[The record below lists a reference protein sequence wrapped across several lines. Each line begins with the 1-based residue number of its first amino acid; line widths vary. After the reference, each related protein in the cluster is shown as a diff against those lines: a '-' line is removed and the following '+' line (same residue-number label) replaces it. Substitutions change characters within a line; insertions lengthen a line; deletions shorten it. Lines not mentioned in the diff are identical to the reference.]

1 MKRVGY
7 LYDRI
12 CDIENIKKAILKA
25 SLGKR
30 NRKHVKIVVTN
41 LNHYAKKIQEMLINQ
56 EYKPS
61 PYSIKR
67 IYDGTSKKE
76 RVIYKPRFCPDQIVH
91 WALILVLEPVLM
103 RGMYQH
109 NCGSVPGRGSSYG
122 QKILRNA
129 LDNDYKGTKYCLKM
143 DISKFYPSIDQ
154 QLLKNMFR
162 KILKDQKTLNL
173 IDAIIDSSDSGLPIG
188 NYTSQWFA
196 NYYLQDLDHF
206 IKEKLDIKHYIR
218 YVDDLVILGGNK
230 RRLHQ
235 VRKEIEQFLNHKNL
249 RLKKNWQVFLVS
261 KRFIDF
267 LGLKFYRNR
276 TTLRKANSLR
286 IRRRMAKIAK
296 KKIMSYVDA
305 CAIVSYWGWI
315 KRSNSFKFYKKY
327 VSGIVSLAQ
336 ARGVIRNHAKVSR
349 NTGVRPV
356 GRVCYPV
363 ATC

>member
-7 LYDRI
+7 LYERI

-30 NRKHVKIVVTN
+30 NRKHIKIIVTN
-41 LNHYAKKIQEMLINQ
+41 LNHYAKKIQAMLINQ

-67 IYDGTSKKE
+67 IYDGASKKE
-76 RVIYKPRFCPDQIVH
+76 RVIYKPRFYPDQIVH

-129 LDNDYKGTKYCLKM
+129 LNNDYKGTKYCLKL

-162 KILKDQKTLNL
+162 RILKDQKTLNL
-173 IDAIIDSSDSGLPIG
+173 IDAIIDSSDTGLPIG

-196 NYYLQDLDHF
+196 NFYLQDLDHF
-206 IKEKLDIKHYIR
+206 IKEKLNVHHYVR
-218 YVDDLVILGGNK
+218 YVDDLVILSSNK
-230 RRLHQ
+230 KILHQ
-235 VRKEIEQFLNHKNL
+235 VRVKIDDFLQEKKLSIKN
-249 RLKKNWQVFLVS
+249 NWQVFLVT
-261 KRFIDF
+261 KRFVDF
-267 LGLKFYRNR
+267 LGLKFYRDH
-276 TTLRKANSLR
+276 TTLRKSNALR
-286 IRRRMAKIAK
+286 MRRRIAKILRK
-296 KKIMSYVDA
+296 GILSFRDA
-305 CAIVSYWGWI
+305 CAVISYWGWI
-315 KRSNSFKFYKKY
+315 KRSDSFRFFMKY
-327 VSGIVSLAQ
+327 FKISLAR
-336 ARGVIRNHAKVSR
+336 AKGVIRNYAKIRCDS
-349 NTGVRPV
+349 GVWAA
-356 GRVCYPV
+356 G
-363 ATC
+363 

>member
-7 LYDRI
+7 LYERI
-12 CDIENIKKAILKA
+12 CDIENIKKAISKA

-30 NRKHVKIVVTN
+30 NRKHVKIVVMN
-41 LNHYAKKIQEMLINQ
+41 LNHYAKKIQELLTKQ

-76 RVIYKPRFCPDQIVH
+76 RVIYKPRFYPDQIVH

-129 LDNDYKGTKYCLKM
+129 LDNDYKGTKYCLKL

-154 QLLKNMFR
+154 QLLKTKFR
-162 KILKDQKTLNL
+162 RILKDQETLKL
-173 IDAIIDSSDSGLPIG
+173 IDAIIESSDSGLPIG

-196 NYYLQDLDHF
+196 NFYLQDLDHF
-206 IKEKLDIKHYIR
+206 IKEELGVKHYIR
-218 YVDDLVILGGNK
+218 YVDDLVILGSNK
-230 RRLHQ
+230 KRLHH
-235 VRKEIEQFLNHKNL
+235 VRIQIDEFLLEKKLSIKN
-249 RLKKNWQVFLVS
+249 NWQVFLIT

-267 LGLKFYRNR
+267 LGLKFYRDY
-276 TTLRKANSLR
+276 TTLRKSNALR
-286 IRRRMAKIAK
+286 IRRRIAKILRK
-296 KKIMSYVDA
+296 GVLSFRDA
-305 CAIVSYWGWI
+305 CAVISYWGWI
-315 KRSNSFKFYKKY
+315 KRSDSFRFFMKY
-327 VSGIVSLAQ
+327 FKINLAR
-336 ARGVIRNHAKVSR
+336 AKGVIRNYAKIRRDSR
-349 NTGVRPV
+349 VWTAG
-356 GRVCYPV
+356 
-363 ATC
+363 